1 MTLTVRPAALDDVT
15 GLCELL
21 NAVDLAEIGRP
32 ETDPHTVESDLRR
45 PGVDL
50 ARDSWVGVDGDG
62 RFVAYGLLW
71 DVARGE
77 RIDVDLYTL
86 PAEDAAGRRLLE
98 LMEARAAQKAA
109 ENGAPSA
116 VVHLYLNSSP
126 TLDTTLLAAR
136 GWRVIRRFNVLT
148 RPLSAAGD
156 PLPVPGPVTGVT
168 PRECRTDADRRRV
181 HELLDAAFADHF
193 EYHPR
198 PYDQW
203 LESLGPDRTDW
214 SLVWIASLAGFGDAG
229 VLMARN
235 DDTSMGWIRHLG
247 VLEAA
252 RGRGIGSHLLRH
264 AFGAFAARGRD
275 TVGLGVDTQ
284 NTSEALR
291 LYLRHGMALHYA
303 VHTWQVEL
311 PVRATAR

>member
-1 MTLTVRPAALDDVT
+1 MTRTVRPATPDDVT

-21 NAVDLAEIGRP
+21 NAVDMAEIGRP

-50 ARDSWVGVDGDG
+50 ARDSWIAADGDG
-62 RFVAYGLLW
+62 RFLAYGLLW
-71 DVARGE
+71 DVAHGE
-77 RIDVDLYTL
+77 RIDIDLYTL
-86 PAEDAAGRRLLE
+86 PSAGAAPRRLLE

-109 ENGAPSA
+109 ENGASRA
-116 VVHLYLNSSP
+116 VVQLYLNSSP
-126 TLDTTLLAAR
+126 TLDTAMLAAR
-136 GWRVIRRFNVLT
+136 GWQVIRRFNVLT
-148 RPLSAAGD
+148 RPVSAAQD
-156 PLPVPGPVTGVT
+156 PVPGPLPGVT
-168 PRECRTDADRRRV
+168 LRACRTEADRRRV
-181 HELLDAAFADHF
+181 HELLDAAFTDHF
-193 EYHPR
+193 EYHAR

-203 LESLGPDRTDW
+203 LESLDADRTDW
-214 SLVWIASLAGFGDAG
+214 SLVWIAYLAGLGDAG

-264 AFGAFAARGRD
+264 AFGALAARGRD

-291 LYLRHGMALHYA
+291 LYLRHGMTLHYA

-311 PVRATAR
+311 PVRATAP